1 MQHLLAGSK
10 IKLTYLQ
17 DRRAL
22 TQINWP
28 AVFDDLTEA
37 GAPMRRPTSHWQWC
51 DLSSLSHVVL
61 ATDRE
66 TDRHAGVLGL
76 TERATPLEP
85 WLQVEFAIE
94 RPGDSGSSL
103 TRAML
108 AHVLARIVCL
118 DGKPAAIASA
128 RCNQAA
134 LHDLSPHLRYTAL
147 YPPDGGP
154 GGSNVIELRTARLA
168 RQIGGGRTVLD
179 LRPVSEAILLRD
191 LRRLHGVRPERLK
204 LHVAEAI
211 MEKPARPGGATR
223 RPRKTTR
230 TGRSG

>member
-1 MQHLLAGSK
+1 MTR
-10 IKLTYLQ
+10 I
-17 DRRAL
+17 D
-22 TQINWP
+22 WP
-28 AVFDDLTEA
+28 AVFDELIAA
-37 GAPMRRPTSHWQWC
+37 GTPTTKWRWC

-76 TERATPLEP
+76 TERATSLEP
-85 WLQVEFAIE
+85 WLHVEFAIV
-94 RPGDSGSSL
+94 RPGVSGDTL

-118 DGKPAAIASA
+118 DGKPAAIASSRA
-128 RCNQAA
+128 NHTA
-134 LHDLSPHLRYTAL
+134 LHDLSPHLRGTVL
-147 YPPDGGP
+147 YPPPGSP
-154 GGSNVIELRTARLA
+154 GGSNVIELRTALLA

-179 LRPVSEAILLRD
+179 LRQVPEAILLRD

-204 LHVAEAI
+204 LHVAEAV
-211 MEKPARPGGATR
+211 MEKPAKPGGATR

-230 TGRSG
+230 TGRNG